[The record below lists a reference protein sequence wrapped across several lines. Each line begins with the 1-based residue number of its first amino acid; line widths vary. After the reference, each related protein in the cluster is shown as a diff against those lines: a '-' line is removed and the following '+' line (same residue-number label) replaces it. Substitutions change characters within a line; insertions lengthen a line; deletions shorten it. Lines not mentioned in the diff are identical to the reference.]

1 MTVRKVVSRALWTDL
16 QMNGL
21 GITKASFWS
30 GDADTPETRPYLV
43 MRWGDTAVG
52 VGDSRQRTLVVW
64 IHDQG
69 NNYDRIDAIL
79 RRARDLITDIHGA
92 RTDTGWITTI
102 DWITDSGD
110 LSDDTTHTIVRT
122 SSYNVVASGM

>member
-1 MTVRKVVSRALWTDL
+1 MTVRKVVSRALWTDV
-16 QMNGL
+16 QMNAL
-21 GITKASFWS
+21 GVTKASFWS
-30 GDADTPETRPYLV
+30 GDADTPEIRPYLV
-43 MRWGDTAVG
+43 MRWGDTSIG
-52 VGDSRQRTLVVW
+52 VGDSRQRSLVLW

-69 NNYDRIDAIL
+69 NNYDRIDTLL
-79 RRARDLITDIHGA
+79 RRARNIITEIHGA

-102 DWITDSGD
+102 DWLTDSGD